1 MLTLSWIF
9 NLNNYISYFF
19 IRPPPF
25 LMLTLLLSHFKG
37 DLSWTNIWILQGND
51 FPSRSYWPYLKKL
64 LHLHPGLS
72 ALSDWHPSQITWRCF
87 MGRAAW
93 LHPLASEIKNP
104 LWPHCQLCHLTTA
117 LFYLYVLHKQWDD
130 TQLPMRK
137 FDEYLPYVPSR
148 QETWQFISTMPD
160 LKQKTMVTVM
170 YS

>member
-93 LHPLASEIKNP
+93 LHRWLQKSRTLSDRTVNCAISQLRFFTCMFFINNGMIHSFPCVNLMNIFLTFPLDRKHGS
-104 LWPHCQLCHLTTA
+104 
-117 LFYLYVLHKQWDD
+117 LFPPCL
-130 TQLPMRK
+130 
-137 FDEYLPYVPSR
+137 
-148 QETWQFISTMPD
+148 I
-160 LKQKTMVTVM
+160 
-170 YS
+170 